1 METTY
6 VVDTTILVSWLLT
19 PSRLTGK
26 IVRSLEL
33 QLFTPYKAI
42 DELLRHRNE
51 WSARRPTTD
60 FVEFI
65 DALRY
70 YVNVIHVDPVWSE
83 CKKAIEVMD
92 PIDPN
97 DSEFLSLALRLRIPV
112 WSHDAHFRQQ
122 SLAKVVS
129 SREILEKSHEIPT
142 LWMALQEQLGK
153 AGPVGCA

>member
-1 METTY
+1 MEIAY
-6 VVDTTILVSWLLT
+6 VVDTTVLVSWLLT
-19 PSRLTGK
+19 PSQLTGK

-33 QLFTPYKAI
+33 QLFTPYKAV

-51 WSARRPTTD
+51 WSARRTTTD
-60 FVEFI
+60 FVEFL

-70 YVNVIHVDPVWSE
+70 YVNVIHVDPMWKE
-83 CKKAIEVMD
+83 CKRAIEVMG

-97 DSEFLSLALRLRIPV
+97 DSEFLSLALRLGIPI

-129 SREILEKSHEIPT
+129 SSEILGKSHEIPT
-142 LWMALQEQLGK
+142 LWMALNE
-153 AGPVGCA
+153 